1 MKPKIR
7 KIAVTG
13 VSGMVGGHIVQ
24 YAASQGISCVVTS
37 RHRPR
42 SLPSLAEWRSWDL
55 CRWLEVDALDAL
67 FGNVEALLH
76 VGAMTPRKNITIAQ
90 RDMFDANVRS
100 CLCLGLWALQKNI
113 PVIYLSGAV
122 VYADPEAHQIKEN
135 ALLGYQRGKLGGFYG
150 VTKSLGEEV
159 FTTLAAEG
167 LHLCVL
173 RPSSIYGTGL
183 SDDQMISIF
192 FSRGLKGEDIVINAP
207 PGSRVNLIHA
217 ADVATAMLTVL
228 QRGVAGTFNIAAPKT
243 FTIVE
248 IAQKVLHVCG
258 KRGIVVQQKESLKSP
273 FLRFDLNCSAAEDA
287 FGFASRI
294 GFEEGLRYMKDGAFG
309 I

>member
-1 MKPKIR
+1 MIR

-13 VSGMVGGHIVQ
+13 ASGMVGGHLIR
-24 YAASQGISCVVTS
+24 YAASQGVHSVVTS

-42 SLPSLAEWRSWDL
+42 SLSPLAEWHSWDL
-55 CRWLEVDALDAL
+55 RKWLELDALDAL

-76 VGAMTPRKNITIAQ
+76 VGAMTPRKTITIAQ

-100 CLCLGLWALQKNI
+100 CLCLGLWALQKSI
-113 PVIYLSGAV
+113 PVVYLSGAV
-122 VYADPEAHQIKEN
+122 VYADPESHQIKEK
-135 ALLGYQRGKLGGFYG
+135 AQLAHQGGKLGGFYG
-150 VTKSLGEEV
+150 VTKLLGEEV
-159 FTTLAAEG
+159 FTILAVEG

-192 FSRGLKGEDIVINAP
+192 LNHALRGEDIVIDAP
-207 PGSRVNLIHA
+207 SGSRVNLIHA

-228 QRGVAGTFNIAAPKT
+228 QRSVAGTFNIAASKMS
-243 FTIVE
+243 TILE
-248 IAQKVLHVCG
+248 IAHKVLHVCG
-258 KRGIVVQQKESLKSP
+258 QREILARQQESLKSP
-273 FLRFDLNCSAAEDA
+273 FLRFDLNCSAAEEA
-287 FGFASRI
+287 FGFTPRI
-294 GFEEGLRYMKDGAFG
+294 SLEEGLRYMKDGAFG

>member
-1 MKPKIR
+1 MIR

-24 YAASQGISCVVTS
+24 YAASKDISCVVTS

-42 SLPSLAEWRSWDL
+42 SLPSLAEWHSWDL
-55 CRWLEVDALDAL
+55 CKWLEVDALDAL

-113 PVIYLSGAV
+113 PVVYLSGAV
-122 VYADPEAHQIKEN
+122 VYVDLESHQIKEN
-135 ALLGYQRGKLGGFYG
+135 ALSGHQGGKLGGFYG
-150 VTKSLGEEV
+150 VTKLLGEEV
-159 FTTLAAEG
+159 FSILAAEG
-167 LHLCVL
+167 LNLCVL

-183 SDDQMISIF
+183 PDDQMISIF
-192 FSRGLKGEDIVINAP
+192 LNRTLKGEDIVIDAP

-228 QRGVAGTFNIAAPKT
+228 QRGVAGTFNIAASKT

-248 IAQKVLHVCG
+248 IAQKVLQVFG
-258 KRGIVVQQKESLKSP
+258 KKGIVVQQKESLKSP

-287 FGFASRI
+287 FGFAPRI
-294 GFEEGLRYMKDGAFG
+294 SLEEGLRHMRDGTFG